1 MSRDNKKYHKYKQKY
16 VNTKKCNFI
25 YDDMKTA
32 LTEHIQTI
40 SDGPMQSTQID
51 WWIFFDLLQVS
62 EYILQKTLKDD
73 IIILVG
79 DTPSYLQPFLEFLR
93 TTYILPFSNKPFGC
107 FVPPYSDHVKEKSFR
122 EVFTPR
128 SEDDLLHYFN
138 YLDKKTILTKEFVSK
153 NWNKIVLIDS
163 SNGASIMGVSI
174 FFNRYVGNITDVV
187 KGVIDCTYVTGSKP
201 MQFIR
206 LLGGHHKVFNMD
218 PASVKQI
225 MLDDPLKH
233 YVINYRSDLII
244 YLGEIKYIH
253 RDLFMIND
261 AYPRLVPFYSVL
273 SFGIDPDKVEVGW
286 GDDGVA
292 NIEILR
298 DLFKIYKTIKL
309 DHKIA
314 SKDLS
319 KIKKI
324 SPKCAAT
331 SMKTIMNFFDN
342 IYLTLLGVK
351 AGLGFEIKE

>member
-1 MSRDNKKYHKYKQKY
+1 MSHSNKKYQKYKQKY

-25 YDDMKTA
+25 YDEMKTA
-32 LTEHIQTI
+32 LVEHIKSN
-40 SDGPMQSTQID
+40 SDTPMRSTQVD

-79 DTPSYLQPFLEFLR
+79 DTPSYLQPFFESHR

-107 FVPPYSDHVKEKSFR
+107 FEPPYSNPVEEESSQKF
-122 EVFTPR
+122 FTPDK
-128 SEDDLLHYFN
+128 EDLLHYFN
-138 YLDKKTILTKEFVSK
+138 YLDKKTILTKDFVLK
-153 NWNKIVLIDS
+153 NWNKIVLVDS
-163 SNGASIMGVSI
+163 SSGASIMGVSI
-174 FFNRYVGNITDVV
+174 FFNRYVGNITDTV
-187 KGVIDCTYVTGSKP
+187 KGEIDCTHIIGSKP

-206 LLGGHHKVFNMD
+206 LLGGYHKVFNID
-218 PASVKQI
+218 PVNAKQI
-225 MLDDPLKH
+225 MPSDSQTH

-244 YLGEIKYIH
+244 YLGEIDYVH
-253 RDLFMIND
+253 RDLFMLHD
-261 AYPRLVPFYSVL
+261 AYPRLVPFYSVR
-273 SFGIDPDKVEVGW
+273 SFGTDPDKVEAGW
-286 GDDGVA
+286 EDKGIA

-298 DLFKIYKTIKL
+298 DLLKIYKTIKTN
-309 DHKIA
+309 HKIA

-319 KIKKI
+319 KIKEI

-331 SMKTIMNFFDN
+331 SVKMIMNFFDN